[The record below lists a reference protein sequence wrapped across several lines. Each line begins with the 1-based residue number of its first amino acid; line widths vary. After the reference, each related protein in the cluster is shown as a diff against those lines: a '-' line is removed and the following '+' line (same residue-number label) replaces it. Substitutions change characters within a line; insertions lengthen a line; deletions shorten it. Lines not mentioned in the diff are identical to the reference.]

1 MEHNKHEDNYLHHL
15 TCDIVVAYLSGNTI
29 PFSDVP
35 LLIQQ
40 IYRALAGV
48 EMDVSDDKELGP
60 AVPIKKS
67 VFPDY
72 IICLEDGKKVKML
85 KRHLMSA
92 FGLTPSAYRKKWGL
106 LANYPMVAPA
116 YSEQRSRLAR
126 SSGLGNNKSQEITEL
141 QQEKSEED
149 AIVTRLPEVKRG
161 RKGTSENGMVFP
173 DK

>member
-1 MEHNKHEDNYLHHL
+1 MNFQKG
-15 TCDIVVAYLSGNTI
+15 S
-29 PFSDVP
+29 
-35 LLIQQ
+35 
-40 IYRALAGV
+40 
-48 EMDVSDDKELGP
+48 
-60 AVPIKKS
+60 KKS

-149 AIVTRLPEVKRG
+149 AVVTRLPEVKRG
-161 RKGTSENGMVFP
+161 RKKKLG
-173 DK
+173 